1 MSLHNN
7 ISKKIIFHNI
17 KNNFWNYFNF
27 SLNLNQNLIF
37 FSSEKNLFEN
47 FKVLF
52 EKTKKYQGFITY
64 NDQIFSPK
72 IKVYSDFLTKDN
84 FEKIQNNLVIDILL
98 PMWEIQKIN
107 LNNKK
112 HIKEL
117 SEYISLEI
125 YNFSKN
131 LTSYLNS
138 LDNKVLS
145 DEELAKKILQLK
157 NKYKFL
163 HKRIL
168 NFYNKKQKIWNN
180 DISGLNILSIKI
192 RELKNF
198 FWKKIVNKN
207 NFSLVYKAI
216 MKNIVDIIN
225 TNKILLKQESN
236 FEKKNIL
243 FLIKLYSL
251 FLKNI
256 WKRDEFFSYFNSSQ
270 LLYLYKQFQ
279 KWAEKLLTRLDL
291 NNYDKIDIIFKQTFY
306 SFFTNFVQKNKQS
319 TSNGKSIAQK
329 PRNSNLNNGLNKEID
344 NKLSDYDLYYESV
357 KLNNLRLEKANLLW
371 HKDVIKTD
379 FKYSNWSSLLFFE
392 SKKIIWQINQMS
404 KTIKNNSKS
413 TDFFVFLNHIIKD
426 LNLFF
431 NWFNKN
437 KLNDFLNKTLFY
449 EFCFKNKMNLNFL
462 FTKVKDLTINELFA
476 IELAK
481 IKASNFNLLLLNSE
495 TFFFDEKL
503 KNNFIE
509 ELSIFLKNNNSQLFL
524 FEKKPVQFKK
534 NFSVIFIEKGTL
546 IEFKNNLEDQPKFNT
561 FFANYFFNNGNFYTN
576 ELGNIKKH
584 LFLIM
589 GLSQIRKNGNDV
601 FNTFEKKRLQWVS
614 FDELSENID
623 LNIIEKSTK
632 DFEVIKL

>member
-192 RELKNF
+192 KELKNF

-329 PRNSNLNNGLNKEID
+329 PRNSNLNNDLNKEID

-392 SKKIIWQINQMS
+392 SKKIIWQINQMA

-462 FTKVKDLTINELFA
+462 FTKVKDLTMNELFA

-614 FDELSENID
+614 FDELSKNID

>member
-131 LTSYLNS
+131 LTSYLDS
-138 LDNKVLS
+138 LNNKVLS

-180 DISGLNILSIKI
+180 DISRLNILSIKK

-319 TSNGKSIAQK
+319 TSNGKGIAQK
-329 PRNSNLNNGLNKEID
+329 PRNSHLNNGLNKEID
-344 NKLSDYDLYYESV
+344 NKLSDYDLYYESI

-392 SKKIIWQINQMS
+392 SKKIIWQINQMA

-413 TDFFVFLNHIIKD
+413 TDFFAFLNHIIKD

-576 ELGNIKKH
+576 ELENIKKH

-589 GLSQIRKNGNDV
+589 GLSQIRKNGNDI

>member
-27 SLNLNQNLIF
+27 SLSLNQNLIF

-192 RELKNF
+192 RKLKNF

-306 SFFTNFVQKNKQS
+306 SFFTNFVQKTNNQQAM
-319 TSNGKSIAQK
+319 GKA
-329 PRNSNLNNGLNKEID
+329 
-344 NKLSDYDLYYESV
+344 
-357 KLNNLRLEKANLLW
+357 
-371 HKDVIKTD
+371 
-379 FKYSNWSSLLFFE
+379 
-392 SKKIIWQINQMS
+392 
-404 KTIKNNSKS
+404 
-413 TDFFVFLNHIIKD
+413 
-426 LNLFF
+426 
-431 NWFNKN
+431 
-437 KLNDFLNKTLFY
+437 
-449 EFCFKNKMNLNFL
+449 
-462 FTKVKDLTINELFA
+462 
-476 IELAK
+476 
-481 IKASNFNLLLLNSE
+481 
-495 TFFFDEKL
+495 
-503 KNNFIE
+503 
-509 ELSIFLKNNNSQLFL
+509 
-524 FEKKPVQFKK
+524 
-534 NFSVIFIEKGTL
+534 
-546 IEFKNNLEDQPKFNT
+546 
-561 FFANYFFNNGNFYTN
+561 
-576 ELGNIKKH
+576 
-584 LFLIM
+584 
-589 GLSQIRKNGNDV
+589 
-601 FNTFEKKRLQWVS
+601 
-614 FDELSENID
+614 
-623 LNIIEKSTK
+623 
-632 DFEVIKL
+632 

>member
-180 DISGLNILSIKI
+180 DISRLNILSIKT

-392 SKKIIWQINQMS
+392 SKKIIWQINQMA

-413 TDFFVFLNHIIKD
+413 ADFFVFLNHIIKD

-462 FTKVKDLTINELFA
+462 FTKVKDLTMNELFA

-601 FNTFEKKRLQWVS
+601 FNAFEKKRLQWVS

>member
-27 SLNLNQNLIF
+27 SLSLNQNLIF

-131 LTSYLNS
+131 LTSYLDS
-138 LDNKVLS
+138 LNNKVLS

-180 DISGLNILSIKI
+180 DISGLNILSIKT

-306 SFFTNFVQKNKQS
+306 SFFINFVQKNKQS

-329 PRNSNLNNGLNKEID
+329 PRNSHLNNGLNKEID

-357 KLNNLRLEKANLLW
+357 KSNNLRLEKANLLW

-392 SKKIIWQINQMS
+392 SKKIIWQINQMA

-524 FEKKPVQFKK
+524 FEKKPIQFKK

-601 FNTFEKKRLQWVS
+601 FNAFEKKRLQWVS

>member
-27 SLNLNQNLIF
+27 SLSLNQNLIF

-117 SEYISLEI
+117 SKYISLEI

-180 DISGLNILSIKI
+180 DISRLNILSIKT

-306 SFFTNFVQKNKQS
+306 SFFINFVQKNKQS

-329 PRNSNLNNGLNKEID
+329 PRNSHLNNGLNKEID
-344 NKLSDYDLYYESV
+344 NKLSDYDLYYESI

-392 SKKIIWQINQMS
+392 SKKIIWQINQMA

-561 FFANYFFNNGNFYTN
+561 FFANFFFNNGNFYTN

-601 FNTFEKKRLQWVS
+601 FNAFEKKRLQWVS

>member
-192 RELKNF
+192 RKLKNF

-306 SFFTNFVQKNKQS
+306 SFFINFVQKNKQS

-329 PRNSNLNNGLNKEID
+329 SRNSHLNNGLNKEID

-392 SKKIIWQINQMS
+392 SKKIIWQINQMA

-462 FTKVKDLTINELFA
+462 FTKVKDLTMNELFA

-601 FNTFEKKRLQWVS
+601 FNAFEKKRLQWVS

>member
-1 MSLHNN
+1 M
-7 ISKKIIFHNI
+7 
-17 KNNFWNYFNF
+17 
-27 SLNLNQNLIF
+27 
-37 FSSEKNLFEN
+37 
-47 FKVLF
+47 
-52 EKTKKYQGFITY
+52 
-64 NDQIFSPK
+64 
-72 IKVYSDFLTKDN
+72 
-84 FEKIQNNLVIDILL
+84 VIDILL

-131 LTSYLNS
+131 LTSYLDS

-145 DEELAKKILQLK
+145 DEEFAKKILQLK

-251 FLKNI
+251 FLNNI
-256 WKRDEFFSYFNSSQ
+256 WKHDEFFSYFNSSQ

-306 SFFTNFVQKNKQS
+306 SFFINFVQKNKQS
-319 TSNGKSIAQK
+319 TSNGRSIAQK
-329 PRNSNLNNGLNKEID
+329 LRNSHLNNGLNKEID

-392 SKKIIWQINQMS
+392 SKKIIWQINQVA

-413 TDFFVFLNHIIKD
+413 TDFFVFLNYIIKD

-437 KLNDFLNKTLFY
+437 KLSDFLNKTLFY

-462 FTKVKDLTINELFA
+462 FRKVKDLTINELFA

-614 FDELSENID
+614 FDELSKNID